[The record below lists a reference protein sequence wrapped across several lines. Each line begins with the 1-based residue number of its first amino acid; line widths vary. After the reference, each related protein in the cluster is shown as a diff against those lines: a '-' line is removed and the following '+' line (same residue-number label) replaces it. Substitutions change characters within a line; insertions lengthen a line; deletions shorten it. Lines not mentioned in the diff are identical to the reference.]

1 MRVWPEAVIP
11 GAQRACFPIGTFLSK
26 RAIGQM
32 RGFGRS
38 AAADQAGQTTN
49 PNEIGAIALSA
60 GVLGLADHHST
71 PWAHFRPRRSF
82 WVRCTPGIT
91 KSRSRSK
98 ARLIPILSA
107 SGLWRRYSFGIRD
120 KLSIWTALGQETA

>member
-11 GAQRACFPIGTFLSK
+11 GAQRAGFPIGTFLSK
-26 RAIGQM
+26 SSSGQM
-32 RGFGRS
+32 RGFRRS
-38 AAADQAGQTTN
+38 AAADQAGQTAN
-49 PNEIGAIALSA
+49 PNEIGAIARSA
-60 GVLGLADHHST
+60 GVLGFADHHST
-71 PWAHFRPRRSF
+71 PRAHFRPSRSF

-107 SGLWRRYSFGIRD
+107 SGLWRMYSFGIRD
-120 KLSIWTALGQETA
+120 KLSTWTALGQETA